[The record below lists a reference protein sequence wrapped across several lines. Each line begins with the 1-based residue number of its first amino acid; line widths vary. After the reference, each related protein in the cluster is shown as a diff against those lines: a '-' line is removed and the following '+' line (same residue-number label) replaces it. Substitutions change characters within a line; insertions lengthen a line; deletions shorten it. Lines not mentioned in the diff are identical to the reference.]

1 MGERPPSP
9 LASRER
15 LVLSI
20 PILPDAQYR
29 YAEQLRVDLAT
40 LLLLMLVEEP
50 AQRPSMKEVA
60 LELLRLSYKVEY
72 EELIGLARALQVEQF
87 QSLFSNLFLLCYRH
101 RRADGASER
110 PLPELFAWPVSN
122 RIGHSHARRITIG
135 RDYHRN

>member
-20 PILPDAQYR
+20 PMLPDAQYR

-40 LLLLMLVEEP
+40 LLLLMLAEEP
-50 AQRPSMKEVA
+50 AQRPSMKEVT

-72 EELIGLARALQVEQF
+72 EELIGLARALEVDSF
-87 QSLFSNLFLLCYRH
+87 
-101 RRADGASER
+101 RRCFRICSCSATVIAGPMALVKGR
-110 PLPELFAWPVSN
+110 YQNYLPGP
-122 RIGHSHARRITIG
+122 
-135 RDYHRN
+135 